1 MDGTDNCSSEQYFRC
16 SKALG
21 NKDYVAAAQII
32 DTSEP
37 VTMKHLENNITVS
50 SDWAD
55 QDPVI
60 MEVGVRPKFSQ
71 NPELA
76 ANLLDTG
83 TRKFQEC
90 NRCDGY

>member
-1 MDGTDNCSSEQYFRC
+1 MDDTDNCSSEQYFRC

-50 SDWAD
+50 GDWAK
-55 QDPVI
+55 QAPVI
-60 MEVGVRPKFSQ
+60 METGVRTSMQPKSRNNCHFIRYRYQ
-71 NPELA
+71 NIPR
-76 ANLLDTG
+76 T
-83 TRKFQEC
+83 
-90 NRCDGY
+90 